1 MSRPLPSITRRSGS
15 APIVSVALG
24 GFLVAAA
31 PTPAP
36 PSRVETPVPGAP
48 AQAPPISRTDLQRHD
63 LSMAGH
69 EAIQTR
75 VDFAAGALAPRHRH
89 PGEEIVFVLR
99 GTLEYRLD
107 GQAPVT
113 LNPGNTL
120 FIPAGTVHAVRNT
133 GAGRASELATYIVE
147 KGRPLITLV
156 P

>member
-1 MSRPLPSITRRSGS
+1 MLRLRPTT
-15 APIVSVALG
+15 PIASVAFGML
-24 GFLVAAA
+24 LAAAA

-36 PSRVETPVPGAP
+36 PTQPATPLPTAP
-48 AQAPPISRTDLQRHD
+48 ARAPAVSRTDLQRHD
-63 LSMAGH
+63 LNVAGH

-75 VDFAAGALAPRHRH
+75 VDFAPGAAAPRHRH
-89 PGEEIVFVLR
+89 PGEEIVFILR

-113 LNPGNTL
+113 LNPGGVL
-120 FIPAGTVHAVRNT
+120 FIPAGAVHAVRNT
-133 GAGRASELATYIVE
+133 GDVFASELATYIVE